1 MWPDNETATDFLNFS
16 GIAETV
22 AEIVVQAG
30 GKPISIGVSG
40 AWGVGKSSMI
50 RLIRAALAQR
60 DDPQSQGFVFVEFNA
75 WLYQGYDDARAAL
88 LEVIASSLVEEAEK
102 RKSGVDR
109 AKELLSKV
117 NWLRVGAMAAS
128 SVGVAF
134 GVPPVGLAGGAIE
147 VGRKL
152 LAGQGESPEGD
163 DAFGSITRSPDE
175 SSPPRQIHAIR
186 ESLECTLSDM
196 NVTLVV
202 LIDDLD
208 RCLPPTTISTLE
220 AIRLFLF
227 LQNTAF
233 VVAADDTMIK
243 HAVRRHFDDVGEAL
257 ATNYFDKLIQVPIRV
272 PPLGTQEVR
281 AYMMLLFVEDSNLSA
296 AEKEGIRGE
305 RLRAAVSDLA
315 RA

>member
-1 MWPDNETATDFLNFS
+1 
-16 GIAETV
+16 
-22 AEIVVQAG
+22 
-30 GKPISIGVSG
+30 
-40 AWGVGKSSMI
+40 MI

-60 DDPQSQGFVFVEFNA
+60 DDRQSDGFVFVEFNA

-88 LEVIASSLVEEAEK
+88 LEVIASALVDEAEK

-117 NWLRVGAMAAS
+117 NWLRVGVMTAS

-134 GVPPVGLAGGAIE
+134 GVPPVGLAGEAIE

-152 LAGQGESPEGD
+152 IAGKGESPEGD
-163 DAFGSITRSPDE
+163 DASGSITRSPDE
-175 SSPPRQIHAIR
+175 SSPPKQIHAIR
-186 ESLECTLSDM
+186 ESLECTLSEM

-227 LQNTAF
+227 PAEHCIRRRCRRY
-233 VVAADDTMIK
+233 DDQ
-243 HAVRRHFDDVGEAL
+243 ARCAS
-257 ATNYFDKLIQVPIRV
+257 
-272 PPLGTQEVR
+272 PLR
-281 AYMMLLFVEDSNLSA
+281 
-296 AEKEGIRGE
+296 
-305 RLRAAVSDLA
+305 
-315 RA
+315 